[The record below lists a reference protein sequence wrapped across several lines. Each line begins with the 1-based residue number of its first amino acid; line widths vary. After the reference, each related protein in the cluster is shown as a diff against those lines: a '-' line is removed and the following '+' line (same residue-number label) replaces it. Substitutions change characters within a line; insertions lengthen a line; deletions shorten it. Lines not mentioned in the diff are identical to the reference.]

1 MKIKKM
7 LAGLAVIF
15 SLASVSMPIAAK
27 SLKEPK
33 SYIVKL
39 IKNSKNDEEKQI
51 LQTLFSLQRAF
62 GPCVKIKEDF
72 ALKNL
77 IKERFVEKEKELSE
91 FNKEDLKEIL
101 NVLQN
106 KKKKYENY
114 IENNPEE
121 KLTNEYAKN
130 NINLLKKAVSY
141 VEKLK
146 NDEISKKEVNLLLKV
161 LKELKA
167 VEILKDFDYDKPNSK

>member
-15 SLASVSMPIAAK
+15 SLASVSMSVAAK

-39 IKNSKNDEEKQI
+39 IKNSENNEEKQI
-51 LQTLFSLQRAF
+51 LQALFSLQRAF

-77 IKERFVEKEKELSE
+77 IKERFVEKERKLSE
-91 FNKEDLKEIL
+91 FNKEDLKEML

-106 KKKKYENY
+106 KKKKYENSLK
-114 IENNPEE
+114 I
-121 KLTNEYAKN
+121 T
-130 NINLLKKAVSY
+130 LKK
-141 VEKLK
+141 
-146 NDEISKKEVNLLLKV
+146 N
-161 LKELKA
+161 
-167 VEILKDFDYDKPNSK
+167 